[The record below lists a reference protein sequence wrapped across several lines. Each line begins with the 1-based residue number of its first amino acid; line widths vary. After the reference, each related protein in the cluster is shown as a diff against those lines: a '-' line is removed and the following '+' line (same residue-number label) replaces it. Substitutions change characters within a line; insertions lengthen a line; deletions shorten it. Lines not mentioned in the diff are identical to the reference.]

1 MCRVTGRSVQKRLC
15 GGNALP
21 RERAAAWKCP
31 PPTLGVRCAPPHR
44 APSHRPRL
52 GFSRADDASDSGVSS
67 ATFTVAHN
75 RAYLYLFTYEHL
87 PTFTAEWPYAL
98 SIKADVY

>member
-15 GGNALP
+15 GGNALRVNARLP
-21 RERAAAWKCP
+21 GSALLP
-31 PPTLGVRCAPPHR
+31 HSPPHR